1 MYVAYVCVVER
12 AAIVPESL
20 AGAGDS
26 GGAASLIEVPSDS
39 SVASESD
46 FLFKEPMAGFV

>member
-1 MYVAYVCVVER
+1 M
-12 AAIVPESL
+12 VPESL

-26 GGAASLIEVPSDS
+26 GGAASLTEAQSDS

-46 FLFKEPMAGFV
+46 FLFKEPTAGFV